1 MSNLKEAAQAY
12 EPKQT
17 LNIADLDK
25 VDLTMDMKIED
36 KEGKDENNKI
46 YTYQVM
52 IINDISY
59 RVPGSVLEKIKEML
73 ELKPDLRYVKVEK
86 TGSGLATRY
95 SVKKVE

>member
-25 VDLTMDMKIED
+25 VDLTMDMKLED
-36 KEGKDENNKI
+36 KEGKDENDKT

-52 IINDISY
+52 IINDMSY

-73 ELKPDLRYVKVEK
+73 ELKPDLRYVNVEK